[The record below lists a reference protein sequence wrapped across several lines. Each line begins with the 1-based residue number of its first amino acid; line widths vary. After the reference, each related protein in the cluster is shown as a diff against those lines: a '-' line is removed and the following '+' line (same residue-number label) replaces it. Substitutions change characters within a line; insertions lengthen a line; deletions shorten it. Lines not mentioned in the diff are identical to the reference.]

1 MGFDYRAIYQLPGEG
16 SIDLGES
23 PSRAIEEPLCIFMI
37 RNGVDY
43 GSVKVDENVITELE
57 TFLDTVK
64 DEINNVHESIDEMDY
79 SFKRFT
85 AEGRTAACHQDKLL
99 FNLHDFLSRVVQAA
113 RTANRYPGHQVVIHY
128 S

>member
-23 PSRAIEEPLCIFMI
+23 PSRAIKEPLCIFMK
-37 RNGVDY
+37 NGVDY
-43 GSVKVDENVITELE
+43 GSLKVDENVITELE
-57 TFLDTVK
+57 AYLDTVT
-64 DEINNVHESIDEMDY
+64 DELKALEESIDKMDY
-79 SFKRFT
+79 GAKID
-85 AEGRTAACHQDKLL
+85 AYHEGRVAACRQDNLL
-99 FNLHDFLSRVVQAA
+99 FNLHDFLIRVVQAA